1 MSKIYI
7 KMMTDRA
14 YEHLKRNLGVIA
26 NKIKDNDDNSWVLD
40 EFIDYPFV
48 EKNMKLKILC
58 LKKTKNLQIKN

>member
-26 NKIKDNDDNSWVLD
+26 NKIKD
-40 EFIDYPFV
+40 
-48 EKNMKLKILC
+48 
-58 LKKTKNLQIKN
+58 